1 MDEIRIELR
10 GFGTSSG
17 TADDIVGDLDVTSN
31 EDFPLSLTFQ
41 NFDVRDFS
49 TRNGAFSKTFSI
61 PATSNNNSVL
71 RNLWQSGW
79 VRGSANATGNIP
91 CTIYASNIPITSG
104 KLRITKVV
112 KDTEVKS

>member
-17 TADDIVGDLDVTSN
+17 TADDVVGDLDITSS

-71 RNLWQSGW
+71 RNLWHSGW
-79 VRGSANATGNIP
+79 VRGSANATGKIP
-91 CTIYASNIPITSG
+91 CTLYPSTITITSG
-104 KLRITKVV
+104 QISITTLVQ
-112 KDTEVKS
+112 DTAL